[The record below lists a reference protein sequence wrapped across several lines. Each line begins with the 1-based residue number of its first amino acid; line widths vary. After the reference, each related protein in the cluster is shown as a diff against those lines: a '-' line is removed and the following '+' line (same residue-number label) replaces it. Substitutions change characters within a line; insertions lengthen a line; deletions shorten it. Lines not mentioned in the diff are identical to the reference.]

1 MSVAARRSSANQ
13 IAVVIRVVAD
23 VAAAIIALWVLLYL
37 LDANPDN
44 DLVSVAHD
52 AARALAAWS
61 YDLFT
66 ISRDWLRVVVNYGI
80 AAVAYLLLGHV
91 VAAQLSRR

>member
-13 IAVVIRVVAD
+13 IAVAIRLVAD
-23 VAAAIIALWVLLYL
+23 VAAGIIALWVLLYL

-44 DLVSVAHD
+44 DLVSVVHD
-52 AARALAAWS
+52 GARTLAAWS
-61 YDLFT
+61 YDLFD
-66 ISRDWLRVVVNYGI
+66 ISRDWVRVVVNYGI
-80 AAVAYLLLGHV
+80 AAVTYLVLGHL